1 MQTYRVLPT
10 LDLAIDIEATCEDE
24 AIKKTDELVGSIIAE
39 ACQKMLLL
47 GFQDVNQPDIL
58 DGLFDEEI

>member
-10 LDLAIDIEATCEDE
+10 LDLAIDIEASDEDE
-24 AIKKTDELVGSIIAE
+24 AIKKVDELAGSIIAE
-39 ACQKMLLL
+39 ACQQLVLL